1 MSGVAAGRPRDSAVT
16 AAILQAVMAELADNG
31 FRGLT
36 MDAVARRAGVGKS
49 AIYRRWPSKAEMTA
63 EALRT
68 LSVADGPPPDTGSFA
83 GDIEVLLDEVRTWLS
98 DNRIRRV
105 YPDLLA
111 EAQRD
116 QILAEALM
124 DHVGH
129 PRRARAQAVLDRAAG
144 RGELAAGADQDLML
158 DAMGALV
165 FWRLIAL
172 GRPVTDEH
180 LRRLARLVQSMARQE
195 SGAR

>member
-1 MSGVAAGRPRDSAVT
+1 MSGVTAGRPRDTTVT
-16 AAILQAVMAELADNG
+16 AAILDAAMAELADNG

-36 MDAVARRAGVGKS
+36 MDGVARRAGVGKS
-49 AIYRRWPSKAEMTA
+49 AIYRRWPSKVEVTA
-63 EALRT
+63 EAMRM
-68 LSVADGPPPDTGSFA
+68 LSVDAGPPPDTGCFT
-83 GDIEVLLDEVRTWLS
+83 GDILALLDEVRVWLS
-98 DNRIRRV
+98 DSRIRRV

-116 QILAEALM
+116 PVLAEALM
-124 DHVGH
+124 DHVGR

-144 RGELAAGADQDLML
+144 RGDIAAGADQDLML

-172 GRPVTDEH
+172 GRPVSDEH
-180 LRRLARLVQSMARQE
+180 LRRLARLIGAMARQD